1 MTVWMRQMLD
11 FYTDVSY
18 FNKELKVTGL
28 FSYFNVTQ
36 HKNEVAR
43 FNLTQT
49 LFPKKQK
56 TDFSPSLCRGKRSDN
71 LIITQKI

>member
-1 MTVWMRQMLD
+1 MTVWMRQIID

-28 FSYFNVTQ
+28 FSSYLNVTQ
-36 HKNEVAR
+36 HKSEVAR

-49 LFPKKQK
+49 LFQRKQ
-56 TDFSPSLCRGKRSDN
+56 N
-71 LIITQKI
+71 